1 LVAPLL
7 AMPRV
12 AKRALALLL
21 DSSFCVLTIWL
32 AYCFRLNEWTVLT
45 GVQWLPVFVSLCMA
59 LPIFIVMGITEDRP
73 IHAHD

>member
-1 LVAPLL
+1 MPENTPTETPRSGWFLVPMQALVAPLL

-12 AKRALALLL
+12 AKRALALLV

-45 GVQWLPVFVSLCMA
+45 GVQWLPVVVS
-59 LPIFIVMGITEDRP
+59 
-73 IHAHD
+73 